1 MATPSFSVDQAISAA
16 LAGEVKRSSPT
27 IFLVVAVL
35 GLLPQSIR
43 CVFSLFRVFFP
54 VPFTLSLSC
63 LQPRAKAQ
71 V

>member
-43 CVFSLFRVFFP
+43 CVFSP
-54 VPFTLSLSC
+54 I
-63 LQPRAKAQ
+63 
-71 V
+71 